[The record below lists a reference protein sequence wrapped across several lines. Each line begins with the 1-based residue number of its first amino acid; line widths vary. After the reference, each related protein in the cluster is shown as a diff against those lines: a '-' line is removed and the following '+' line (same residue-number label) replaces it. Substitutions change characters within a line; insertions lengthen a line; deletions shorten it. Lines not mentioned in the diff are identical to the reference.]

1 MFTFLHKLA
10 AAALLCAPAHW
21 MLAAA
26 PLSDPPIVVAT
37 KAAIQRGDLSGAEST
52 VAEYRRQH
60 GDSPEA
66 IEAFSWLARAALG
79 IGSLDHAMD
88 LSEQTRELVKK
99 ALAGRGIDSQP
110 YLGLALGAA
119 LEVEAT
125 VMDRMG
131 QKSEAVHLLETSL
144 VTYRHTSLVARLQK
158 NLNLLTLTGKPAPP
172 IREHDLLFGATLA
185 PPGRGTPA
193 GDGARNVQ
201 LLFFWAHWCPDCK
214 AQAPAIARLAASLG
228 PKGLTVIAPTRL
240 YGYAA
245 GGADTTPE
253 AERKYI
259 QAIFDKYYSFIPGI
273 VVPLDPVDFDVYGV
287 STTPTLVV
295 VDRHGIVRLYHPGTL
310 SEQDLRA
317 AIMPLL

>member
-1 MFTFLHKLA
+1 MFTSFHKLA
-10 AAALLCAPAHW
+10 AAALLCASLHW

-26 PLSDPPIVVAT
+26 PLPDPPIVVAT
-37 KAAIQRGDLSGAEST
+37 KAAIKRGDLSGAEST

-66 IEAFSWLARAALG
+66 IEAFSWLARGALAA
-79 IGSLDHAMD
+79 GSLEHAMD

-99 ALAGRGIDSQP
+99 SLGSRGIDSQP

-125 VMDRMG
+125 VMDRNG

-158 NLNLLTLTGKPAPP
+158 NLNLLTLTGKSAPS
-172 IREHDLLFGATLA
+172 IRMNDILFGVK
-185 PPGRGTPA
+185 PA
-193 GDGARNVQ
+193 AGPEAGNVR

-214 AQAPAIARLAASLG
+214 AQAPAIARLAASLE

-259 QAIFDKYYSFIPGI
+259 GEIFDKYYSFIPGI
-273 VVPLDPVDFDVYGV
+273 VVPLDPVDFDTYGV
-287 STTPTLVV
+287 STTPTVVV

-317 AIMPLL
+317 AITPLL

>member
-1 MFTFLHKLA
+1 
-10 AAALLCAPAHW
+10 

-26 PLSDPPIVVAT
+26 PLPDPPIVIAVRTALS
-37 KAAIQRGDLSGAEST
+37 RGDVSGAESMVT
-52 VAEYRRQH
+52 EYRRQQ

-66 IEAFSWLARAALG
+66 IEAFSWLARGAFAR
-79 IGSLDHAMD
+79 GSLEQAME
-88 LSEQTRELVKK
+88 LSEQTRELVRK
-99 ALAGRGIDSQP
+99 ALGGRGIDSQP

-131 QKSEAVHLLETSL
+131 QKSDAVHLLETSL
-144 VTYRHTSLVARLQK
+144 VTYRHTSLVARLRK
-158 NLNLLTLTGKPAPP
+158 NLNLLTLIGKPAPP
-172 IREHDLLFGATLA
+172 IRKNDLLFGATLA

-245 GGADTTPE
+245 GGADATPE

-259 QAIFDKYYSFIPGI
+259 QAIFDKYYSFIPSNE
-273 VVPLDPVDFDVYGV
+273 VPLDPVDFDTYGV

-295 VDRHGIVRLYHPGTL
+295 IDRHGIVRLYHPGTL

-317 AIMPLL
+317 AITPLL